1 MNYLA
6 HLYLAGPDP
15 DALLGA
21 LMGDFVKGPVR
32 GYPPTIE
39 RALILH
45 RRIDTFTDAH
55 PRVEASRA
63 RISPLRRR
71 FAGIMLDLFYDHY
84 LARYWDEYSADPL
97 RVFTRRIYTLLHT
110 NHALLPP
117 RLQAIAPRMAETD
130 WLASYRQVDSV
141 HVALDRI
148 SRRLKRE
155 NRLAGA
161 GHELE
166 ANYEALEEDFRAFF
180 PDVVRFALE
189 QRTG

>member
-6 HLYLAGPDP
+6 HLYLAGPEP

-32 GYPPTIE
+32 GYPPPIE

-45 RRIDTFTDAH
+45 RRIDTFTDTH
-55 PRVEASRA
+55 PRVQASRA

-84 LARYWDEYSADPL
+84 LARYWDEYSSDPL
-97 RVFTRRIYTLLHT
+97 DVFTRRIYALLRVH
-110 NHALLPP
+110 HAQLPP
-117 RLQAIAPRMAETD
+117 RLQAVAPRMAQTD
-130 WLASYRQVDSV
+130 WLASYRHVDSV

-148 SRRLKRE
+148 SQRLKRA
-155 NRLAGA
+155 NRLGGA

-166 ANYEALEEDFRAFF
+166 ANYRALEEDFRAFF
-180 PDVVRFALE
+180 PDVVRFAVE
-189 QRTG
+189 QRSG